1 MKGFITKSVHGSS
14 RSLRNKDP
22 YGSLKMPVYDSSAFE
37 FASSEDIESAFTG
50 EKPAHAYS
58 RVSNPTVAELE
69 NRLADLAGAESCLCM
84 SSGMAAVSAV
94 FLDLCRQGDSIVSSS
109 YLFGN
114 TLGLFENTL
123 RPFGVD
129 VRFADMENLSD
140 LESKIDATTRA
151 LFLENISNPQLMV
164 FDIRAIAEIARKHGV
179 LLIIDN
185 TLLTPYLFSS
195 KEAGADIEILSS
207 TKAISGGGTG
217 LGGAV
222 LAYDQGRWGKL
233 GLQGGPDYIKNL
245 RKNTYRNLGSC
256 LSPAAAS
263 MQLLGLETL
272 ALRVDRSC
280 ENALMIH
287 DFLKDQPGIVSVHYP
302 GAPGNRYYPLLQE
315 QYRGRSGSLLLF
327 EMESRERCFGFMNR
341 LQIIKR
347 ATNFCDNKSLIIHPA
362 STIFCD
368 YTPRQ
373 CADMGITEGMIRLS
387 AGIED
392 IEDLKEDLQRALTG
406 SD

>member
-14 RSLRNKDP
+14 HSLRNNDP
-22 YGSLKMPVYDSSAFE
+22 YRSLKMPVYETSAYE
-37 FASSEDIESAFTG
+37 FASSEDIEMAFRG

-69 NRLADLAGAESCLCM
+69 NRLADLAGAASCLCM

-94 FLDLCRQGDSIVSSS
+94 FLDLCRQGDSIVSSP

-129 VRFADMENLSD
+129 VRYTGMDDLTD
-140 LESKIDATTRA
+140 LESRIDSTTRA
-151 LFLENISNPQLMV
+151 IFLENISNPLLKV
-164 FDIRAIAEIARKHGV
+164 FDIRSIAEVARRKNV

-195 KEAGADIEILSS
+195 LEAGADIEVLSN
-207 TKAISGGGTG
+207 TKSISGGGTG
-217 LGGAV
+217 IGGAV
-222 LAYDQGRWGKL
+222 LAYDQGKWENFSIRN
-233 GLQGGPDYIKNL
+233 GLEYIKNL
-245 RKNTYRNLGSC
+245 RKDTFRNLGSC
-256 LSPAAAS
+256 LSPGSAS
-263 MQLLGLETL
+263 LQLLGLETL

-280 ENALMIH
+280 ENALMLH
-287 DFLKDQPGIVSVHYP
+287 DFLKTKTGIVSVHYP
-302 GAPGNRYYPLLQE
+302 GAPENKYYPLLKN
-315 QYRGRSGSLLLF
+315 QYRGRSGGLLLF
-327 EMESRERCFGFMNR
+327 EMENRQKCFEFMNR
-341 LQIIKR
+341 LEIIRR

-368 YTPRQ
+368 YTPEQ
-373 CADMGITEGMIRLS
+373 CTEMGISDGMLRLS
-387 AGIED
+387 VGIED
-392 IEDLKEDLQRALTG
+392 IEDLKEDLLRALTG
-406 SD
+406 SE